1 MSKKK
6 ILIVDDEVQICQLVK
21 DVLEEDAYTATTANS
36 TDEAFQKLK
45 IGLPD
50 MVLLDVRL
58 PTIGGLEFCRQLKQ
72 DPRTKKM
79 PIIMLT
85 VQDTETDK
93 VIGLEVGADDYLTK
107 PFGNRELLAR
117 IKAVFR
123 RIDMGKT
130 DEDSVLKV
138 GPMEID
144 LDMHEVKCKGKDVLL
159 TPKEFELL
167 VTLAKNKNKAL
178 RREAL
183 MSTVWGY
190 DYPGTLGTID
200 VHIRHLR
207 KKLAEGGRYIKTL
220 IGVGYRLDD
229 KL

>member
-1 MSKKK
+1 M
-6 ILIVDDEVQICQLVK
+6 VDDEQQICQLVK
-21 DVLEEDAYTATTANS
+21 DILEENGYTATMAHT
-36 TDEAFQKLK
+36 TDEAFQKIKLA
-45 IGLPD
+45 LPD
-50 MVLLDVRL
+50 LILLDVRL
-58 PTIGGLEFCRQLKQ
+58 PTIGGLEFCRQIRQ
-72 DPRTKKM
+72 DVRTRKL
-79 PIIMLT
+79 PVIMLT

-93 VIGLEVGADDYLTK
+93 VIGLEVGADDYITK
-107 PFGNRELLAR
+107 PFGNREILAR

-123 RIDMGKT
+123 RVDNGKS
-130 DEDSVLKV
+130 DESSTLKI
-138 GPMEID
+138 GPLEID
-144 LDMHEVKCKGKDVLL
+144 LDMHEVKYKGKDLML

-167 VTLAKNKNKAL
+167 VALAKNKNKAL

-183 MSTVWGY
+183 MSAVWGY

-207 KKLAEGGRYIKTL
+207 KKLGDAGRYIKTL

>member
-1 MSKKK
+1 MAKKK
-6 ILIVDDEVQICQLVK
+6 ILIVDDEPQICQLVK
-21 DVLEEDAYTATTANS
+21 DILEEDNFTATTAHS
-36 TDEAFQKLK
+36 TDEAFQKMK
-45 IGLPD
+45 MTLPD
-50 MVLLDVRL
+50 LVLLDVRL

-72 DPRTKKM
+72 DVRTRKI
-79 PIIMLT
+79 PVIMLT

-117 IKAVFR
+117 IKALFR
-123 RIDMGKT
+123 RIDLHHSEGDAIMH
-130 DEDSVLKV
+130 V
-138 GPMEID
+138 GPMDID
-144 LDMHEVKCKGKDVLL
+144 LDMHEVKVKGKDVLL

-207 KKLAEGGRYIKTL
+207 KKLGEAGRYIKTL

>member
-1 MSKKK
+1 MSKKR
-6 ILIVDDEVQICQLVK
+6 ILVVDDEPQICQLVK
-21 DVLEEDAYTATTANS
+21 DILEESNYTATTAHS

-45 IGLPD
+45 LTLPD
-50 MVLLDVRL
+50 MILLDVRL
-58 PTIGGLEFCRQLKQ
+58 PTIGGLEFCRQIKQ
-72 DPRTKKM
+72 DVRTRRV
-79 PIIMLT
+79 PVIMLT

-123 RIDMGKT
+123 RVEMHKT
-130 DEDSVLKV
+130 DGDAVLKI
-138 GPMEID
+138 GPLEID
-144 LDMHEVKCKGKDVLL
+144 LEMHEVKSKGKDLLL

-167 VTLAKNKNKAL
+167 VALAKNKNKAL

-183 MSTVWGY
+183 MSAVWGY

-207 KKLAEGGRYIKTL
+207 KKLGDAGRYIKTL

>member
-1 MSKKK
+1 MSKKR
-6 ILIVDDEVQICQLVK
+6 ILIVDDEPQICQLVK
-21 DVLEEDAYTATTANS
+21 DILEENNYTATMAHS

-45 IGLPD
+45 LTLPD
-50 MVLLDVRL
+50 MILLDVRL

-72 DPRTKKM
+72 DVRTRRIPVM
-79 PIIMLT
+79 MLT

-123 RIDMGKT
+123 RMEMNKT
-130 DEDSVLKV
+130 EEASILKI

-144 LDMHEVKCKGKDVLL
+144 LDMHEVKYKGKDLML

-167 VTLAKNKNKAL
+167 VALAKNKNKAL

-183 MSTVWGY
+183 MSAVWGY

-207 KKLAEGGRYIKTL
+207 KKLGEAGRYIKTL

>member
-36 TDEAFQKLK
+36 TDEAFQKIK

-50 MVLLDVRL
+50 MILLDVRL

-72 DPRTKKM
+72 DPRTKKL

-123 RIDMGKT
+123 RMDMGKA
-130 DEDSVLKV
+130 DEDTVIKV

>member
-1 MSKKK
+1 MSKKR
-6 ILIVDDEVQICQLVK
+6 ILVVDDEPQICQLVK
-21 DVLEEDAYTATTANS
+21 DLLEEAGYTATTAHS
-36 TDEAFQKLK
+36 TDESAQKLK
-45 IGLPD
+45 LGLPD
-50 MVLLDVRL
+50 LILLDVRL
-58 PTIGGLEFCRQLKQ
+58 PTIGGLEFCRQIKQ
-72 DPRTKKM
+72 DIRTRKI
-79 PIIMLT
+79 PVIMLT

-123 RIDMGKT
+123 RLEMHKT
-130 DEDSVLKV
+130 EGDAVMKI
-138 GPMEID
+138 GPLEID
-144 LDMHEVKCKGKDVLL
+144 LDMHEVKNKGKDVLL

-167 VTLAKNKNKAL
+167 VSLAKNKNKAL

-183 MSTVWGY
+183 MSAVWGY

-207 KKLAEGGRYIKTL
+207 KKLGDAGRYIKTL